1 MKKFQWPLR
10 AFLFVGLLQIV
21 SCTKSV
27 DTSNNDSVSVERSD
41 DLSLTTTNE
50 FSNCKLRRI
59 YHDLVVYDFISS
71 ATMKVYGLFSYNA
84 AGNPYTLLYR
94 DLQGAQNVAFP
105 SYHFFYDNQQRLRE
119 MRLSY
124 YEGTRVAEIHRYGYN
139 SSNAIVVD
147 TTIIPDDA
155 GNDDITVSTL
165 TYDSLGRVVKENIRN
180 IQTSYGPLRSTRN
193 PTYTY
198 DSRGN
203 IAVSGWRSSW
213 YDTKV
218 SFLRTHP
225 LFMFLTRN
233 YSRNNPWN
241 LNSQGQK
248 YNSRGLPL
256 SIKIGND
263 VFFQTVNIEK
273 IVYDCQ

>member
-1 MKKFQWPLR
+1 MKTFQWPLR

-21 SCTKSV
+21 SCTKTI
-27 DTSNNDSVSVERSD
+27 DTVTNDSISLETSSD
-41 DLSLTTTNE
+41 AAVANE
-50 FSNCKLRRI
+50 FSTCKLRRI
-59 YHDLVVYDFISS
+59 YHDLVVHDFISS
-71 ATMKVYGLFSYNA
+71 DTMKVYGLFSYNA
-84 AGNPYTLLYR
+84 AGNPYSLLYR
-94 DLQGAQNVAFP
+94 DLQGSQYVNFP
-105 SYHFFYDNQQRLRE
+105 SYHFLYDNQQRLRE

-124 YEGTRVAEIHRYGYN
+124 YEGTRVAQIHRYGYN
-139 SSNAIVVD
+139 SSNVIIAD
-147 TTIIPDDA
+147 TTIIPDDG

-165 TYDSLGRVVKENIRN
+165 TYDSLGRITKENIKN
-180 IQTSYGPLRSTRN
+180 IQTAYGPLRPARN

-198 DSRGN
+198 DARGN
-203 IAVSGWRSSW
+203 LAVPEWRSSW

-218 SFLRTHP
+218 SFLRSHP

-263 VFFQTVNIEK
+263 IFFETVNIEK

>member
-1 MKKFQWPLR
+1 MIPL
-10 AFLFVGLLQIV
+10 ALKHQIDATV
-21 SCTKSV
+21 A
-27 DTSNNDSVSVERSD
+27 
-41 DLSLTTTNE
+41 NE

-59 YHDLVVYDFISS
+59 YHDLVVYDFIFSD
-71 ATMKVYGLFSYNA
+71 TMKVYGLFSYNT
-84 AGNPYTLLYR
+84 AGNPYSLLYR
-94 DLQGAQNVAFP
+94 DLQGAQHVNFP

-124 YEGTRVAEIHRYGYN
+124 YEGSRVSQIHRYGYN
-139 SSNAIVVD
+139 SSNVIIADTAI
-147 TTIIPDDA
+147 TPDDG

-165 TYDSLGRVVKENIRN
+165 TYDSLGRIIKESIKN
-180 IQTSYGPLRSTRN
+180 IQTAYGPLRPTRN

-203 IAVSGWRSSW
+203 LAVAGWRSSW

-218 SFLRTHP
+218 SFLRSHP
-225 LFMFLTRN
+225 LFMFIMRN

-263 VFFQTVNIEK
+263 IFFETVNIEK